1 MSKSRFLDL
10 FFNKNLEDYCQ
21 GFFPS
26 IISHTFPIGVIS
38 LRISFQIFFDSI
50 QAPFVLVLDVPK
62 TPKIDHQGYRTF
74 VCFFVCLF
82 LMCVLVCFCLLKGT
96 LPALRIPPIAF
107 ISFTENVQV
116 PFL

>member
-1 MSKSRFLDL
+1 MASLWK
-10 FFNKNLEDYCQ
+10 Y
-21 GFFPS
+21 
-26 IISHTFPIGVIS
+26 IINEHHECKG
-38 LRISFQIFFDSI
+38 RKK
-50 QAPFVLVLDVPK
+50 A
-62 TPKIDHQGYRTF
+62 KIDHQGYRTF